1 MRPRLSYANVVATLA
16 LVFSI
21 TGGAIAAGHY
31 LINSTKQIN
40 PKVLRALKGT
50 PGERGP
56 TGPKGTEGTHGEPGP
71 PGPSGQPSNLMWA
84 KIEPEGAI
92 LAAHGVNH
100 VEWDGRGEYVVSFE
114 KDLTRCAVVVTQ
126 NSDEPT
132 GVANDAITEERLGSS
147 KAIVFTINHEG
158 KETAE
163 RFSIM
168 AVC

>member
-50 PGERGP
+50 RGERGP

-92 LAAHGVNH
+92 SRLTASTTWNGTVAANMWSALKKTSLAA
-100 VEWDGRGEYVVSFE
+100 R
-114 KDLTRCAVVVTQ
+114 
-126 NSDEPT
+126 
-132 GVANDAITEERLGSS
+132 SS
-147 KAIVFTINHEG
+147 
-158 KETAE
+158 
-163 RFSIM
+163 
-168 AVC
+168 